1 MELHAHEVFA
11 GSGGGKRLSVC
22 AGSNGGRAVRHC
34 KAVDKI
40 EPFSRFDVLKKQFG
54 LRGFE
59 LGKDSVPPHVRKRQ
73 SGRIELADIR
83 INEAKQIH
91 SARFFTAAAK
101 ELLSKTDTQKR
112 LMGLADQL
120 GKSAFRQCR
129 HSRFGGADAR

>member
-1 MELHAHEVFA
+1 M
-11 GSGGGKRLSVC
+11 K
-22 AGSNGGRAVRHC
+22 
-34 KAVDKI
+34 
-40 EPFSRFDVLKKQFG
+40 
-54 LRGFE
+54 
-59 LGKDSVPPHVRKRQ
+59 

-83 INEAKQIH
+83 INEAEQIH
-91 SARFFTAAAK
+91 AARFFTAAAK